1 MTDNMGQ
8 ASQRRAL
15 LVTGMSGA
23 GKTTALKI
31 LEDIG
36 YEVVDN
42 LPLSLLRSVVQPADL
57 GHAAA
62 RPLALCIDVR
72 TREFDIEHFERD
84 VKPLLAS
91 DDMDVRLLFLDC
103 DDEVL
108 RRRFTETR
116 RRHPLAGDRPVRDG
130 IRLERQ
136 RLAWF
141 RQRADVT
148 IDTTDLA
155 QRDFNGILRGHFAHD
170 IDRSLGIFVMSF
182 AFRHGLPPEADLVF
196 DVRFLRN
203 PHYEPALKALS
214 GRDQPVGEFVAEDS
228 AYQPFF
234 DKLMALLVSLLP
246 AYEREGKAYL
256 TVAIGCT
263 GGRHRSVFIA
273 ERVADE
279 LREGGRD
286 IGLRHR
292 DMWRGDVVEP
302 DLPPAASDTK

>member
-1 MTDNMGQ
+1 MTHKRQ
-8 ASQRRAL
+8 AL

-42 LPLSLLRSVVQPADL
+42 LPLSLLRSVVQPADASTTT
-57 GHAAA
+57 H

-84 VKPLLAS
+84 VEPLLDA
-91 DDMDVRLLFLDC
+91 DELDVRILFLDC
-103 DDEVL
+103 NDEVL

-136 RLAWF
+136 RVAWF
-141 RQRADVT
+141 RQRAHLS
-148 IDTTDLA
+148 IDTTELA
-155 QRDFNGILRGHFAHD
+155 QRDFNGILRGHFAED
-170 IDRSLGIFVMSF
+170 VNRDLGIFVMSF

-203 PHYEPALKALS
+203 PYYDPALRPLS
-214 GRDQPVGEFVAEDS
+214 GRDAPVGAFVAEDS
-228 AYQPFF
+228 AFQPYF
-234 DKLMALLVSLLP
+234 DKLTALLVSLLP

-256 TVAIGCT
+256 TIAIGCT
-263 GGRHRSVFIA
+263 GGRHRSVYTA
-273 ERVADE
+273 ERVAE
-279 LREGGRD
+279 ALRAEGREA
-286 IGLRHR
+286 GLRHR
-292 DMWRGDVVEP
+292 DLWRGDVAEGDRAAP
-302 DLPPAASDTK
+302 GASDKTGA

>member
-1 MTDNMGQ
+1 MSDKP
-8 ASQRRAL
+8 AKRRAL

-42 LPLSLLRSVVQPADL
+42 LPLSLLRSVVQPANRGGATL
-57 GHAAA
+57 

-84 VKPLLAS
+84 VEPLLAN
-91 DDMDVRLLFLDC
+91 DEMDVRILFLDC
-103 DDEVL
+103 NDEVL

-136 RLAWF
+136 RVAWF
-141 RQRADVT
+141 RQRADLA
-148 IDTTDLA
+148 IDTTELA
-155 QRDFNGILRGHFAHD
+155 QRDFNGILRGHFAD
-170 IDRSLGIFVMSF
+170 DVDRDLGIFVVSF

-203 PHYEPALKALS
+203 PYYEPALKPLS
-214 GRDQPVGEFVAEDS
+214 GREAPVGAFVSEDS
-228 AYQPFF
+228 AFQPFF
-234 DKLMALLVSLLP
+234 DKLKALLVSLLP

-263 GGRHRSVFIA
+263 GGRHRSVYVA
-273 ERVADE
+273 ERVAE
-279 LREGGRD
+279 ALRTEGREV
-286 IGLRHR
+286 GLRHR
-292 DMWRGDVVEP
+292 DLWRGDVIEGDTP
-302 DLPPAASDTK
+302 DGTGKD